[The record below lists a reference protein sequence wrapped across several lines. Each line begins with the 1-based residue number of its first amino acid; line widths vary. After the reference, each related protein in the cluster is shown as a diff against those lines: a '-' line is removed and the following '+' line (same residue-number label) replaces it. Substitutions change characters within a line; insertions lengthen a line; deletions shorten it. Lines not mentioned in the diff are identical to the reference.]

1 MEPIS
6 TFITR
11 IEAEIEGI
19 APGSLKA
26 DTNYRQ
32 IPEWSSMYALILIAL
47 AETEYNVTVT
57 GEDLRQCNTVEDL
70 YNLINSRQ

>member
-6 TFITR
+6 TFIAR
-11 IEAEIEGI
+11 IEGEIEGI
-19 APGSLKA
+19 APGSLTA
-26 DTNYRQ
+26 ETNYRQ

-57 GEDLRQCNTVEDL
+57 GEDLRKCNTVQDL